1 MSTFATPVV
10 AWRGSQDPTAPLVV
24 LLHGRGSH
32 EEDIVRLADLLPEGN
47 AYAAVRAPIAE
58 GGGFAW
64 FANRGIGR
72 PLAESLADTIG
83 WFRSWLEDTAAPD
96 RPVLLAGFSGGATF
110 AGGVA
115 LADPHRIA
123 GLATMYATLPYDAGL
138 PVEAQRLDGLPVL
151 VIQGESDQVIPTELL
166 RASWDY
172 LHQDSG
178 AEVTGRRSPGGH
190 ALTAED
196 VAMLGTWI
204 ADQVG

>member
-47 AYAAVRAPIAE
+47 AYAAVRAPISE

-72 PLAESLADTIG
+72 PLAGSLADTIG
-83 WFRSWLEDTAAPD
+83 WFRDWLDMTAAPE
-96 RPVLLAGFSGGATF
+96 RPVLLVGFSGGATF

-115 LADPHRIA
+115 LADPHRFA

-138 PVEAQRLDGLPVL
+138 PVEAHRLDGLPVL
-151 VIQGESDQVIPTELL
+151 VIQGESDQVIPTELQ

-172 LHQDSG
+172 LHDDSG

-190 ALTAED
+190 ALTSED
-196 VAMLGTWI
+196 VAVLGTWI
-204 ADQVG
+204 ANQVG